1 MKVKISELN
10 SNPFKK
16 DINKGKLKEQTI
28 KKIQANIK
36 ELGLMGS
43 IPVFKKDGKYF
54 LIAGHHRIE
63 ALKRSFGK
71 NYAVEVTLHNYSDEN
86 VLRGMVVENITQR
99 QDEPFEVS
107 ENLALIR
114 KYLKTSNVQTLDE
127 TKTSKRGRV
136 NEGRPDE
143 AGSVRNI
150 SSWLNANGEVMSKSK
165 IDEYLKV
172 YDNLDRSLLRR
183 TIVTEGA
190 KKEEGDI
197 SIEEAKTLA
206 RLDKK
211 DQKNMQNIL
220 EKTGLDYKQ
229 KSKLVTEFLNSPE
242 ELKNKVLNEEIEIT
256 EVPIEKLKQDI
267 KRKITEDKENNKGKI
282 TAIHFKQYQNEAGN
296 KIGRTNDEIIKT
308 CAFLNGLHNSGVL
321 YDLDWKTMLRIV
333 EAGTNS
339 GKNYTKFMERIID
352 KIR

>member
-114 KYLKTSNVQTLDE
+114 KYLRSCSSTEQHLKTQG
-127 TKTSKRGRV
+127 KRADLEYGGGTIR
-136 NEGRPDE
+136 E
-143 AGSVRNI
+143 I
-150 SSWLNANGEVMSKSK
+150 SDWLNTNGEVMSIGK
-165 IDEYLKV
+165 ISEYLKV
-172 YDNLDRSLLRR
+172 YDNLDRSLL
-183 TIVTEGA
+183 
-190 KKEEGDI
+190 
-197 SIEEAKTLA
+197 KT
-206 RLDKK
+206 
-211 DQKNMQNIL
+211 
-220 EKTGLDYKQ
+220 
-229 KSKLVTEFLNSPE
+229 
-242 ELKNKVLNEEIEIT
+242 
-256 EVPIEKLKQDI
+256 
-267 KRKITEDKENNKGKI
+267 
-282 TAIHFKQYQNEAGN
+282 
-296 KIGRTNDEIIKT
+296 
-308 CAFLNGLHNSGVL
+308 
-321 YDLDWKTMLRIV
+321 
-333 EAGTNS
+333 
-339 GKNYTKFMERIID
+339 
-352 KIR
+352 

>member
-1 MKVKISELN
+1 
-10 SNPFKK
+10 
-16 DINKGKLKEQTI
+16 
-28 KKIQANIK
+28 
-36 ELGLMGS
+36 MG
-43 IPVFKKDGKYF
+43 
-54 LIAGHHRIE
+54 
-63 ALKRSFGK
+63 
-71 NYAVEVTLHNYSDEN
+71 
-86 VLRGMVVENITQR
+86 
-99 QDEPFEVS
+99 
-107 ENLALIR
+107 
-114 KYLKTSNVQTLDE
+114 VQTLDSQMKQ
-127 TKTSKRGRV
+127 TGVQTLDSCDSLGRKKGT
-136 NEGRPDE
+136 NQIPE

-211 DQKNMQNIL
+211 DQKDMQNIL